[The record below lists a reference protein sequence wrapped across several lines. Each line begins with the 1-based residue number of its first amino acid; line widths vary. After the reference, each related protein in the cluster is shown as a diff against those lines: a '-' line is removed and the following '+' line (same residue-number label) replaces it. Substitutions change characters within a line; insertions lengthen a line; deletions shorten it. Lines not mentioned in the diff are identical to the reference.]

1 MKKRKK
7 TTVKIIGIIITT
19 LLLFLGF
26 NFEKYESN
34 IQNIINT
41 INQQSKINSDTIYN
55 LQDIPQYSNS
65 PYIEINNN
73 IPNFKEEDYTTKSF
87 EKYSELDVLGRCGVA
102 FANISRETMP
112 KERRRKRRNK

>member
-34 IQNIINT
+34 IQNIIT
-41 INQQSKINSDTIYN
+41 KLINLVVSAI
-55 LQDIPQYSNS
+55 
-65 PYIEINNN
+65 
-73 IPNFKEEDYTTKSF
+73 
-87 EKYSELDVLGRCGVA
+87 
-102 FANISRETMP
+102 
-112 KERRRKRRNK
+112 

>member
-34 IQNIINT
+34 IQNIIN
-41 INQQSKINSDTIYN
+41 QQSKINSETIYN

>member
-7 TTVKIIGIIITT
+7 TTVKIIGIIITR

-34 IQNIINT
+34 IQNIINI
-41 INQQSKINSDTIYN
+41 INQQSKINSETIYN

-73 IPNFKEEDYTTKSF
+73 IPNFKEEDLRKIALWNAT
-87 EKYSELDVLGRCGVA
+87 C
-102 FANISRETMP
+102 ANISRETMP